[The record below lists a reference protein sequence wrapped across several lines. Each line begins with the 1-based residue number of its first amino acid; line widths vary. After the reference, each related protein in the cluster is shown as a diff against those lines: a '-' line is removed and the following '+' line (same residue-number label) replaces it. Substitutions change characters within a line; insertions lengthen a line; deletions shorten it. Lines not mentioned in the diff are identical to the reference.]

1 MQNKNWYEYG
11 PQFIAGCVAGV
22 AFLAYK
28 IICGAVIGTACY
40 QGLFAGLAVFGAL
53 VTISNAFDEKQQQSS
68 QALENIFLRTNKNL

>member
-22 AFLAYK
+22 AFLGYK
-28 IICGAVIGTACY
+28 IICGAVIGSGCY